1 MSSPDIALHKKLN
14 VMEVSKSKYVKR
26 TQKDYSMSFKLSV
39 VSEIERG
46 EISKTGAKH
55 KYGIQGDS
63 TKSNWLKKYGT
74 FDWENQTPN
83 NMSKSKD
90 QKIFELEQKI
100 LLLEKQKS
108 LLEVQAEQANKKAI
122 FFDMMID
129 IAEKDLNI
137 SIRKKSLPESLINS
151 KNKKK

>member
-1 MSSPDIALHKKLN
+1 
-14 VMEVSKSKYVKR
+14 MEESKSKYIKR
-26 TQKDYSMSFKLSV
+26 TQKDYSMSFKMSV
-39 VSEIERG
+39 ISEIERG
-46 EISKTGAKH
+46 ELSIKEATL
-55 KYGIQGDS
+55 KYGIQGHA
-63 TKSNWLKKYGT
+63 TIGNWLRKYGT

-83 NMSKSKD
+83 NMPKSKD
-90 QKIFELEQKI
+90 QKIFELEQKV
-100 LLLEKQKS
+100 LLLEKQKT
-108 LLEVQAEQANKKAI
+108 LLETQAEQANKKAI